1 MEDILNQLAKF
12 WPLLIPLIL
21 IQYGLLIA
29 ALIDLFKRERI
40 KGSRIMWVLVIIFV
54 NFIGPILYFILGR
67 EEE

>member
-1 MEDILNQLAKF
+1 MEDTLSQLAKF
-12 WPLLIPLIL
+12 WPLLIPLVL